1 MTTGEYIKWCRTGNN
16 KYGTVWT
23 QEELGQ
29 LLDPPVL
36 RAAINKWEL
45 GTVTNIRKQYIEQMA
60 NIFGITPAELMCFE
74 SKYDESAITEE
85 LATIESIH
93 KLWGR
98 SSVQM
103 LQYFNELNEFGKEK
117 ALNDILD
124 MLDLSKYQKSSK

>member
-16 KYGTVWT
+16 KFGTIWS

-45 GTVTNIRKQYIEQMA
+45 GTVVNIRKPYIEQMA
-60 NIFGITPAELMCFE
+60 KIFGITPAELMCFE
-74 SKYDESAITEE
+74 SKYDETTISEE

-98 SSVQM
+98 SSVQV
-103 LQYFNELNEFGKEK
+103 LQYFNELNEYGKEK

-124 MLDLSKYQKSSK
+124 MLDLPKYQKSSR

>member
-16 KYGTVWT
+16 KYGTVWS

-29 LLDPPVL
+29 LLNPPVL

-45 GTVTNIRKQYIEQMA
+45 GTVTNIRKHYIEQMA
-60 NIFGITPAELMCFE
+60 KIFGITPADLMCFE
-74 SKYDESAITEE
+74 SKYDESAISEE
-85 LATIESIH
+85 VAVIESIH

-98 SSVQM
+98 SSVQV